1 MPNTPCGAQSVTNTS
16 SDDDAWSARG
26 STRTVAWPLAACPL
40 IDAVNVDD
48 GIPFCE
54 LLPVTVIGVPPA
66 AASDSKLLSSDWK

>member
-1 MPNTPCGAQSVTNTS
+1 
-16 SDDDAWSARG
+16 
-26 STRTVAWPLAACPL
+26 L